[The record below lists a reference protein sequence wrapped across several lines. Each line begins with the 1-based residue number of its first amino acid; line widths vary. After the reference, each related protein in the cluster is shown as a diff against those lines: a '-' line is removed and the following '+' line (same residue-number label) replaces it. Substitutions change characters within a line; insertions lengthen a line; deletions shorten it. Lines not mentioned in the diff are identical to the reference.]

1 MAETTRSSSGPQGPR
16 VLPTR
21 GRRPGRAGV
30 RLRRAADLVLAV
42 AALVVLAP
50 VMLATALAVAARLGR
65 PVFFRQER
73 VGRGGRVFRLWKF
86 RSMLAQDESRGLV
99 SDADRLTPFGRLL
112 RSTSLDELPGLFN
125 VVVGD
130 MSLVGPRP
138 LPPLYL
144 DRYTPEQSRRHEV
157 APGLTGLAQVAGRN
171 SLGWDDRLALDVR
184 YVDEASPF
192 LDAWIVLRTVRVVLR
207 REGITAEGAA
217 TMTEFQ
223 GASDQPAPASERSP
237 SVSPA
242 ERR

>member
-1 MAETTRSSSGPQGPR
+1 M
-16 VLPTR
+16 
-21 GRRPGRAGV
+21 
-30 RLRRAADLVLAV
+30 LVT
-42 AALVVLAP
+42 ALVVG
-50 VMLATALAVAARLGR
+50 VKLGR

-73 VGRGGRVFRLWKF
+73 AGRGGRVFRLWKF
-86 RSMLAQDESRGLV
+86 RSMLPVDESRGLV

-125 VVVGD
+125 VIVGD

-171 SLGWDDRLALDVR
+171 SLDWEDRLALDVR
-184 YVDEASPF
+184 YVDEVSPL
-192 LDAWIVLRTVRVVLR
+192 LDAWIVLRTVGVVLR
-207 REGITAEGAA
+207 REGVTAEGAA

-223 GASDQPAPASERSP
+223 GVIPTERL
-237 SVSPA
+237 
-242 ERR
+242 E